1 MPELVDKRTFLAG
14 RICLTQ
20 GWYVHHTPAEVPGP
34 GLQWRFFAGQEV
46 GRLARV
52 WLGGGE
58 DLQGTPLGA
67 ALTATAA
74 ALKDPA
80 STLLFEASFV
90 WGGLVARADALRR
103 TDDGFTVIEV
113 KSGKSSEDGKVKDDF
128 LDDIAYTACVA
139 MNAGLPV
146 KRASLVL
153 MNRDYRLEGGA
164 ELLTEIDVTEEVLA
178 RATAFSADAPA
189 IATAAAGDAR
199 PVPSLKFACKEC
211 DFFESDCVG
220 KGVSDHL
227 FILPR
232 LSAKRFEELRPF
244 ERISR
249 PPPTAWLTEIQR
261 RVVDVILPGKPRS
274 EPAGLAILED
284 VAWPVQ
290 YLDFEA
296 VSPHV
301 PWFEASPPYD
311 TLPFQYSLHIRSAP
325 GAEPE
330 HRSYLANADG
340 DWRRDLAE
348 RMLAD
353 LGTTGSIV
361 VYSSYE
367 KGRLKEMAARFPD
380 LGSALERVI
389 ARLWDLEKVFR
400 DGYTHPGFKGRTSIK
415 KVLPVMV
422 PELSYEPLA
431 INNGSDAAGVFGL
444 MRVGEYAADTHA
456 VHRERL
462 LEYCKL
468 DTTAMV
474 RLHEAAMLIRENEEM
489 E

>member
-1 MPELVDKRTFLAG
+1 MPELVDKRAFLAG
-14 RICLTQ
+14 RVCLTQ
-20 GWYVHHTPAEVPGP
+20 GWYVFHTPAEVPGP

-52 WLGGGE
+52 WLGEGKY
-58 DLQGTPLGA
+58 LQRTPLDA
-67 ALTATAA
+67 ALAATAA
-74 ALKDPA
+74 ALKDPD
-80 STLLFEASFV
+80 SRLLFEASFT

-103 TDDGFTVIEV
+103 TEDGFTLIEV
-113 KSGKSSEDGKVKDDF
+113 KSGKSKEDGEVSDEF

-139 MNAGLPV
+139 MNSGLPV

-153 MNRDYRLEGGA
+153 LNRDYRLEGGA
-164 ELLTEIDVTEEVLA
+164 EMFAEIDVTEEALA
-178 RATAFSADAPA
+178 RASAFGLDAQA
-189 IATAAAGDAR
+189 IAAKVAGDAR
-199 PVPSLKFACKEC
+199 PEPSLKFACKDC

-220 KGVSDHL
+220 KGVPDHL
-227 FILPR
+227 FVLPR
-232 LSAKRFEELRPF
+232 LLAKRFEELRQY

-249 PPPTAWLTEIQR
+249 LPPTAALTDKQR
-261 RVVDVILPGKPRS
+261 QVADVILSGQPRA
-274 EPAGLAILED
+274 EAAGLAILED
-284 VAWPVQ
+284 VAWPVY

-296 VSPHV
+296 VAPHL

-311 TLPFQYSLHIRSAP
+311 TLPFQYSLHIRGAP
-325 GAEPE
+325 DAPPE
-330 HRSYLANADG
+330 HRFYLAEVEG

-353 LGTTGSIV
+353 LGTAGSIM

-367 KGRLKEMAARFPD
+367 KGRLKALAELFPD
-380 LGSALERVI
+380 LRGALEGVI

-400 DGYTHPGFKGRTSIK
+400 EGYTHPGFAGRTSIK

-422 PELSYEPLA
+422 PELSYERLPV
-431 INNGSDAAGVFGL
+431 NNGSDAAGVFGL

-474 RLHEAAMLIRENEEM
+474 RLHEAAMRISAEIV
-489 E
+489 

>member
-1 MPELVDKRTFLAG
+1 MAELVDKRAFLAG
-14 RICLTQ
+14 RVCLTQ
-20 GWYVHHTPAEVPGP
+20 GWYVHHTPGEIPGP

-52 WLGGGE
+52 WLGEGKY
-58 DLQGTPLGA
+58 LQRTPLDA
-67 ALTATAA
+67 ALEATAA
-74 ALKDPA
+74 ALKDVE
-80 STLLFEASFV
+80 SKLLFEASFT

-103 TDDGFTVIEV
+103 TEIGFTLIEV
-113 KSGKSSEDGKVKDDF
+113 KSGKSKENGEVSEEF

-139 MNAGLPV
+139 MNAGLSV

-153 MNRDYRLEGGA
+153 LNRDYRLDGAA
-164 ELLTEIDVTEEVLA
+164 ELLKEIDVTEEVLA
-178 RATAFSADAPA
+178 RASAFSLDAQA
-189 IATAAAGDAR
+189 IAAAVAGDAR
-199 PVPSLKFACKEC
+199 PEPRLKFACKEC

-220 KGVSDHL
+220 KGIPDHL
-227 FILPR
+227 FVLPR
-232 LSAKRFEELRPF
+232 LLAKRFEELRPY

-249 PPPTAWLTEIQR
+249 LPPTAALTEIQQ
-261 RVVDVILPGKPRS
+261 RVVDVILSGKPRS
-274 EPAGLAILED
+274 HAAGLAILED
-284 VAWPVQ
+284 VTWPVH

-325 GAEPE
+325 GAPPE
-330 HRSYLANADG
+330 HRFYLADAEG

-353 LGTTGSIV
+353 LGTAGSIM

-367 KGRLKEMAARFPD
+367 KGRLKALAELFPD
-380 LGSALERVI
+380 LRGALERVI
-389 ARLWDLEKVFR
+389 ARLWDLEKVFK
-400 DGYTHPGFKGRTSIK
+400 DGYTHPGFAGRTSIK

-422 PELSYEPLA
+422 PELSYERLPV
-431 INNGSDAAGVFGL
+431 NNGSDAAGVFGL

-474 RLHEAAMLIRENEEM
+474 RLHEAAMLIRKNAG
-489 E
+489 